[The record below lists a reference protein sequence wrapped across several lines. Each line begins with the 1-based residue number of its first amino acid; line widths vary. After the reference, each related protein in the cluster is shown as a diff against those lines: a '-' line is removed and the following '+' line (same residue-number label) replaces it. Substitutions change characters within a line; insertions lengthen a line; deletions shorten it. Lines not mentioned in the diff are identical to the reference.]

1 MNMKDRLAEFLKQQ
15 GLTPGKLANLLEVQP
30 SSISHLLSG
39 RNKPGF
45 EFIVKFLQCFP
56 SVNPDWLLLGKGTI
70 FRNADI
76 RKSTP
81 RTSEEKLSNK
91 TELYTSSRPKDQTT
105 TNHIEVETEH
115 PTLPF
120 PKTNSQKEI
129 QFKLPE
135 QKRVAEQIIICFDD
149 HTFTI
154 YNQRK

>member
-1 MNMKDRLAEFLKQQ
+1 MKDRLAEFLKQQ

-115 PTLPF
+115 P
-120 PKTNSQKEI
+120 I
-129 QFKLPE
+129 KLPE

>member
-1 MNMKDRLAEFLKQQ
+1 MKDRLAEFLKQQ

-56 SVNPDWLLLGKGTI
+56 LVNPDWLLLGKGTI

-76 RKSTP
+76 RKSTS
-81 RTSEEKLSNK
+81 RTSEEELSNK
-91 TELYTSSRPKDQTT
+91 KELYTSSIPKDQPT
-105 TNHIEVETEH
+105 TNYIEVETEH

-120 PKTNSQKEI
+120 PKTNSQN
-129 QFKLPE
+129 QFQLPE
-135 QKRVAEQIIICFDD
+135 PQRVAEQIIICFDD